1 MASGQRCKF
10 HTTAARNVALSRNLT
25 HDTDLYRLELKS
37 NWTKKSRPL
46 PSQPEITRLAQ
57 ATASKR
63 TKRPGAPNMKIAII
77 GVGAMGSIYAGMLSE
92 AGHEVWAIDS
102 WTAHVAAINAK
113 GLRLSGASGDRVINT
128 LRASVDIS
136 QVGRCDICVI
146 ATKASGVAAAAKA
159 IAPVIGPDCLVLT
172 IQNGLG
178 ADRRLAQHMPMH
190 NVLLGVADGFG
201 ASMKGPGHAHHNA
214 MKLIRIGEI
223 TGGITTRLS
232 EMEALFQNA
241 GFNAKAFENI
251 NTLIWEKFLCNVT
264 FSAPCTVYEQTVGAL
279 MADPDHWMVALAAMQ
294 EAYRLGQAKNIA
306 FSFEDPVAYVTAFG
320 AQMPDARPSM
330 LLDFIAQKPSELDAI
345 NGMVP
350 VLSKELGLPTP
361 VNDDLV
367 AKVRLKE
374 ASFKG

>member
-1 MASGQRCKF
+1 M
-10 HTTAARNVALSRNLT
+10 
-25 HDTDLYRLELKS
+25 
-37 NWTKKSRPL
+37 
-46 PSQPEITRLAQ
+46 TRLAQ
-57 ATASKR
+57 ATAIKR

-92 AGHEVWAIDS
+92 AGHEVWAIDP
-102 WTAHVAAINAK
+102 WAAHVAAINAD
-113 GLRLSGASGDRVINT
+113 GLRLSGASGDRVINA

-136 QVGRCDICVI
+136 QVGQCDICVI

-223 TGGITTRLS
+223 TGGISPRLS
-232 EMEALFQNA
+232 ALEALFQNA

-279 MADPDHWMVALAAMQ
+279 MEDQDHWMVALAAMQ

-330 LLDFIAQKPSELDAI
+330 LLDFLAQKPSELDAI